1 MALTSVE
8 YWWFFYPCLERN
20 QQKLYSST
28 DLASV
33 EGWLWTEMTWNL
45 ISSPSY
51 KGRGAGR
58 CLGICFKVRLRTF
71 C

>member
-1 MALTSVE
+1 MVLTSVE

-20 QQKLYSST
+20 EQKLYTSI
-28 DLASV
+28 DLASA
-33 EGWLWTEMTWNL
+33 EGWLWAEMTWNL

-51 KGRGAGR
+51 KGRGAGS
-58 CLGICFKVRLRTF
+58 CLGICSKVRLCTF